1 MSDKAKVLY
10 IDDEYIN
17 TMLFEIN
24 FKKYF
29 DVVTASSGYEG
40 LNMLF
45 EHSDIGFVI
54 TDMKMPE
61 MNGMEFITQA
71 KREFPDIKYFILT
84 GFDISEEMSRAL
96 KDGVICKYLRKP
108 FDLQQ
113 IMESIAEAGGK

>member
-10 IDDEYIN
+10 IDDEPIN

-29 DVVTASSGYEG
+29 DVITALSGYDG
-40 LNMLF
+40 LNLLF
-45 EHSDIGFVI
+45 ENHGIGIVI
-54 TDMKMPE
+54 SDMKMPG

-71 KREFPDIKYFILT
+71 RRDFPDIKYFILT
-84 GFDISEEMSRAL
+84 GFDITEEMNNAL
-96 KDGVICKYLRKP
+96 KNGVICKYLRKP

-113 IMESIAEAGGK
+113 ILESVAEAAE